1 MKCKLKVISCAFPAG
16 NNVVNARIPFIRIRF
31 VTLLIWV
38 VLAAGCAHIP
48 FQETRRISVES
59 DDPKSVVAQFKANS
73 PDNFQLLNSVVFE
86 YSWQSFMGIG
96 YVDVNRQNSTFKLV
110 CLNPLGVQLF
120 ELSGD
125 RDTIVPHHVMP
136 ALTEFGG
143 DLPTAVGTDIRRIYF
158 DLVPSDKAR
167 IAKSTYEIKFSE
179 PYGAGVMEYEFAGEE
194 RELVGKSYYEND
206 DIIWR
211 ISYYEYREQN
221 GKHFPQ
227 GIIMKNYK
235 YGYQL
240 TVRQKELY
248 S

>member
-1 MKCKLKVISCAFPAG
+1 M
-16 NNVVNARIPFIRIRF
+16 IRL
-31 VTLLIWV
+31 VTLLMMV
-38 VLAAGCAHIP
+38 VCAAGCVHIP
-48 FQETRRISVES
+48 FQEVERVS
-59 DDPKSVVAQFKANS
+59 FESIEPRDVVEQFKAHTPES
-73 PDNFQLLNSVVFE
+73 FQLLNSVVFE
-86 YSWQSFMGIG
+86 YSWNSFMGIG
-96 YVDVNRQNSTFKLV
+96 YIDINRQNSLFKVV

-125 RDTIVPHHVMP
+125 RDSIVTHNVMP
-136 ALTEFGG
+136 TLMKYG

-167 IAKSTYEIKFSE
+167 TWKSKYKVNFWQPSG
-179 PYGAGVMEYEFAGEE
+179 PGVMEYEFAGKG
-194 RELVGKSYYEND
+194 RELVEKVYYEND
-206 DIIWR
+206 QIIWR

-221 GKHFPQ
+221 GKHYPQ
-227 GIIMKNYK
+227 GIIMTNYK